1 LPANGED
8 ILSLLPSPEG
18 WLERLRMLRIAAIVM
33 DTGDAHLRPIAPDLA
48 ELVPMLA
55 SQADQLEALAALLR
69 AAERR
74 IIEGSASKHAI

>member
-1 LPANGED
+1 
-8 ILSLLPSPEG
+8 
-18 WLERLRMLRIAAIVM
+18 MLRIAAIVM
-33 DTGDAHLRPIAPDLA
+33 DTGDAHLQPIAPDLA

-74 IIEGSASKHAI
+74 IIEGSLSK

>member
-1 LPANGED
+1 
-8 ILSLLPSPEG
+8 
-18 WLERLRMLRIAAIVM
+18 
-33 DTGDAHLRPIAPDLA
+33 
-48 ELVPMLA
+48 MLA